1 MVRVRSA
8 VLHWRHGPAAPWESL
23 RTMPARAPKDPP
35 EEQISFEAAYR
46 RLEESVRALEEGGL
60 PLEEATRL
68 YEEGVRLA
76 RLCNELLGATE
87 LRVTRLQTS
96 LGEQMRFLADSAPE
110 EEEEEDD
117 A

>member
-1 MVRVRSA
+1 
-8 VLHWRHGPAAPWESL
+8 
-23 RTMPARAPKDPP
+23 MPARVPKQQDPP
-35 EEQISFEAAYR
+35 EEQLPFEVAYG

-96 LGEQMRFLADSAPE
+96 LGEQMRFLAESVP
-110 EEEEEDD
+110 EEDD
-117 A
+117 P